1 MTAGKPLPNPAREQL
16 IRLRRRPEERPY
28 SNPLLHSMQ
37 RDGLVVGRPLLRP
50 SGKPSR
56 YREWSIT
63 ELGLELL
70 GGCE

>member
-1 MTAGKPLPNPAREQL
+1 MTGGHLPSAAREQL
-16 IRLRRRPEERPY
+16 IRLRRRPEERPH

-63 ELGLELL
+63 DLGLQLL
-70 GGCE
+70 GGRE

>member
-1 MTAGKPLPNPAREQL
+1 MADLATPAREQL

-28 SNPLLHSMQ
+28 SNALLIDLQ
-37 RDGLVVGRPLLRP
+37 RAGLVVGRPLLRP

-63 ELGLELL
+63 EQGLALL
-70 GGCE
+70 GVRHG